1 MFTLD
6 DFAQLQFLEGRWRGH
21 SADGKEF
28 YEQYDR
34 PEPGTFR
41 SRRFPTDAFDEH
53 SDGSTITF
61 HDGEVRSTWG
71 EFTWRA
77 SSIGKDFAAFE
88 PVNAPT
94 HFIWRRV
101 DPSTLEAEQR
111 WQAEGKEQQHTIRMT
126 RVTHID

>member
-6 DFAQLQFLEGRWRGH
+6 DFAQLAFLEGRWRGH

-34 PEPGTFR
+34 PEPGLFR

-94 HFIWRRV
+94 QFIWRRV
-101 DPSTLEAEQR
+101 DPATLEAEQR
-111 WQAEGKEQQHTIRMT
+111 WQAEGKEQRHTIRMT